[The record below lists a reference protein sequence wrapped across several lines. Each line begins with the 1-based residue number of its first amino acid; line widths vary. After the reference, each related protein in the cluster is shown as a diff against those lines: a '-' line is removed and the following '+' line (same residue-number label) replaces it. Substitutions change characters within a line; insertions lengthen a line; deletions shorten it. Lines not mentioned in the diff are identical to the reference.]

1 MEKILISD
9 AIEAVRSFLDSQGK
23 SRLTKK
29 SYCSDIKMFGQ
40 DMKLTEVDKD
50 KLEATAAA
58 WLNAHRRIIAP
69 RSTSR
74 RLTSMRTLG
83 TVYGMEILK
92 KYSAPS
98 APKLEPHPLPEGPT
112 ALVKLLDH
120 ANNDKQR
127 ALIAL
132 LGLCGLRV
140 AEALELSPRDVNLKQ
155 RKIKVYG
162 KGSVYRTVEM
172 SEAAHEILF
181 PFVIEAQLD
190 MRTKLINYA
199 DRSARHIITELAK
212 KAGVV
217 GSDKPTVASHDLRMT
232 FATAA
237 YHESGNDVRVVQDLL
252 GHRSVLTT
260 QVYIGTKEEERRS
273 AVEFMGV
280 LL

>member
-9 AIEAVRSFLDSQGK
+9 AIEAVQSYLDSQGK

-29 SYCSDIKMFGQ
+29 AYSSDIKMFAQ

-83 TVYGMEILK
+83 VVYGLEILR

-98 APKLEPHPLPEGPT
+98 APQLQPHPLPEGPT
-112 ALVKLLDH
+112 DLAKLLDH
-120 ANNDKQR
+120 ATNDKQR

-132 LGLCGLRV
+132 LGLCGLRIG
-140 AEALELSPRDVNLKQ
+140 EALDLRPQDVDLK
-155 RKIKVYG
+155 RRTIKVYG
-162 KGSVYRTVEM
+162 KGSRYRIVEM
-172 SEAAHEILF
+172 SDAAHEILF

-190 MRTKLINYA
+190 MRTKLVNYA
-199 DRSARHIITELAK
+199 DRSARHIITALAQ
-212 KAGVV
+212 KAEIN
-217 GSDKPTVASHDLRMT
+217 KRVASHDLRAT

-237 YHESGNDVRVVQDLL
+237 YHQSGNDVRVVQDLL
-252 GHRSVLTT
+252 GHASLLTT
-260 QVYIGTKEEERRS
+260 QGYIGTNEEERRE